1 MSRFSVARQ
10 QKVSGSKF
18 FAEKTAYRYLSVRFI
33 YSGYDNVKAKIDNEL
48 LKGDVKHEMTFS
60 FSP

>member
-18 FAEKTAYRYLSVRFI
+18 FAGKTAYRYLSVRFI
-33 YSGYDNVKAKIDNEL
+33 YSEYHYSKVKIDNYL
-48 LKGDVKHEMTFS
+48 LKGEVKHEMTFS